1 MPTTPKHTL
10 TGLILDEDCLF
21 SLDEISHACSV
32 RTEYIIELVDEGVVE
47 PTEHQCEQQQW
58 AFTGKSLIRARKARR
73 LQQDLGINLA
83 GAAVVLDMMEEIER
97 LRERLRRVVE
107 KT

>member
-1 MPTTPKHTL
+1 MPTIPKQTL

-21 SLDEISHACSV
+21 SLEELCDACSV

-47 PTEHQCEQQQW
+47 PMEQQRKQQQW
-58 AFTGKSLIRARKARR
+58 SFTGKSLLRARKARR

-97 LRERLRRVVE
+97 LRERLSRLG
-107 KT
+107 